1 MAGGPCCVNPEPF
14 RDFFDIIVIGEA
26 EELLPQL
33 MRLSEAHPDRAS
45 YLKAAKELAGVYVP
59 ALHSPDE
66 RIKRAYISDMDK
78 AYYPQKDI
86 VPFLEPVHDRL
97 MLEVMRGCPR
107 GCRFCQAGFIYRPV
121 RQKSVETLRRQA
133 DTLIASTGYE
143 EISLASLSTTD
154 YRGCEAIIDYLTA
167 RYADEKIS
175 VSLPSLRIDAANINI
190 VKQVRKYKPGAL
202 TFAPEA
208 GSQRLRDVINKNVT
222 EQDIMATLTKAFEEG
237 FTKIKLYF
245 MFGLPYETDE
255 DLWAIGDLVKRILDT
270 FNARYQNTRALSLS
284 VSASCFVPKPHTPF
298 QYFPQ
303 CAKEEIEHKTDI
315 LKRAIPRRV
324 KLSYNDASLC
334 ALEAA
339 FARGDARLNG
349 VIEAAYKNGCVF
361 DAWPEHYD
369 EQKWRDAFLA
379 CGCRPEDFAQ
389 KAFAFSEALPWDFI
403 DIGIDPIFFEKEAEK
418 ARSAATTPNC
428 FEHCSTCGIQKTN
441 GGCRFDLQDML

>member
-1 MAGGPCCVNPEPF
+1 MRTKNFGEPAF
-14 RDFFDIIVIGEA
+14 
-26 EELLPQL
+26 P
-33 MRLSEAHPDRAS
+33 AH
-45 YLKAAKELAGVYVP
+45 
-59 ALHSPDE
+59 
-66 RIKRAYISDMDK
+66 
-78 AYYPQKDI
+78 
-86 VPFLEPVHDRL
+86 
-97 MLEVMRGCPR
+97 
-107 GCRFCQAGFIYRPV
+107 
-121 RQKSVETLRRQA
+121 RR
-133 DTLIASTGYE
+133 
-143 EISLASLSTTD
+143 
-154 YRGCEAIIDYLTA
+154 
-167 RYADEKIS
+167 
-175 VSLPSLRIDAANINI
+175 ANINI

-369 EQKWRDAFLA
+369 DKNGATLSLHAAAAGRFCAKGLCFQ
-379 CGCRPEDFAQ
+379 
-389 KAFAFSEALPWDFI
+389 
-403 DIGIDPIFFEKEAEK
+403 
-418 ARSAATTPNC
+418 RSASVG
-428 FEHCSTCGIQKTN
+428 FH
-441 GGCRFDLQDML
+441 RHRH

>member
-1 MAGGPCCVNPEPF
+1 
-14 RDFFDIIVIGEA
+14 
-26 EELLPQL
+26 

-107 GCRFCQAGFIYRPV
+107 GCRFCQAGFIYLPV

-339 FARGDARLNG
+339 FARAMPG
-349 VIEAAYKNGCVF
+349 
-361 DAWPEHYD
+361 
-369 EQKWRDAFLA
+369 
-379 CGCRPEDFAQ
+379 
-389 KAFAFSEALPWDFI
+389 
-403 DIGIDPIFFEKEAEK
+403 
-418 ARSAATTPNC
+418 
-428 FEHCSTCGIQKTN
+428 
-441 GGCRFDLQDML
+441 